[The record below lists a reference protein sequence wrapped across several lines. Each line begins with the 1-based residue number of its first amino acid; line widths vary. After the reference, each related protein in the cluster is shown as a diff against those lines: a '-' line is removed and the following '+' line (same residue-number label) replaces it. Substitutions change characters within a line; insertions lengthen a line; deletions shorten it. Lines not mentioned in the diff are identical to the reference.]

1 MPDKMKTGREKAKRA
16 AYIKA
21 LTKKNA
27 SHRETHSSVSSHD
40 NIHTQQARNINSVK
54 DRENYTQTGR
64 SEVKHPAVKLFLPN
78 IMSILRRRNN
88 NGSDSEE
95 TATDKLENA
104 GLDVADAIVRM
115 MPATHTSKRKNT
127 SHGETYFSKCS
138 DEISFSEH
146 KTSAKEQGCKSYKS
160 KDITHEQEKN
170 RPEIKERCSHS
181 FGAIKTKE
189 EVGRKAQLTYSTET
203 VRTDAAKIL
212 AVDEARRQA
221 VTKKVK
227 AVRLKA
233 ALKRAAKSSS
243 DMLLYAGAGFIA
255 LLLPLLIVMAIGGM
269 MYGSDEHSVGT
280 EELSEEVHEHSPYIF
295 AYACEYELEEYVS
308 LIKAVM
314 MQESGGRGDDPMQAS
329 ECSYNTK
336 YPKSPNG
343 ITDPEYSIDVGIQ
356 YLKECLELAAV
367 KDPDDIESISLAL
380 QGYNFG
386 TGYISWT
393 RAKYGGYSQLSAME
407 FSEYMAEQMGW
418 ESYGDPYYVSHVL
431 RYYPFGNEY
440 KE

>member
-21 LTKKNA
+21 IIAKAA
-27 SHRETHSSVSSHD
+27 SRGEKQSFSHGNVAAPNPENTPLVFPEIKD
-40 NIHTQQARNINSVK
+40 KESYTEIRRQARLYKRVQPK
-54 DRENYTQTGR
+54 GLR
-64 SEVKHPAVKLFLPN
+64 PKLQ
-78 IMSILRRRNN
+78 SIFQSLIRRNN
-88 NGSDSEE
+88 REAEREDTPVEKVEHVG
-95 TATDKLENA
+95 LEA
-104 GLDVADAIVRM
+104 AEQLSRGMSQARK
-115 MPATHTSKRKNT
+115 SSRKNEVAHL
-127 SHGETYFSKCS
+127 SESKPYSIEAKAFNRRNGESCPAS
-138 DEISFSEH
+138 DIKSE
-146 KTSAKEQGCKSYKS
+146 KTQ
-160 KDITHEQEKN
+160 N

-181 FGAIKTKE
+181 SGAIKTKE
-189 EVGRKAQLTYSTET
+189 GVQRKARSIHFAEVMQAN
-203 VRTDAAKIL
+203 AAKSL
-212 AVDEARRQA
+212 AIDETHRKAI
-221 VTKKVK
+221 TKSTK
-227 AVRLKA
+227 AVKMKA
-233 ALKRAAKSSS
+233 ALKKAARPSS
-243 DMLLYAGAGFIA
+243 DTLLYAGVSFIA
-255 LLLPLLIVMAIGGM
+255 LLLPFFIVMAIGGM

-356 YLKECLELAAV
+356 YLKECLELAGV
-367 KDPDDIESISLAL
+367 KDPDDIERISLAL

-407 FSEYMAEQMGW
+407 FSEYMAKQMGW

-431 RYYPFGNEY
+431 RYYSAGEG
-440 KE
+440 

>member
-1 MPDKMKTGREKAKRA
+1 MLDKMKKGREKAKRA

-27 SHRETHSSVSSHD
+27 SHRETHSSVSSHN
-40 NIHTQQARNINSVK
+40 NIHTQQAHNINSVK

-64 SEVKHPAVKLFLPN
+64 SEVKYPAVKLFLPN

-88 NGSDSEE
+88 NVSDSEE
-95 TATDKLENA
+95 TATDKLEKA

-127 SHGETYFSKCS
+127 SHRETYFPEHS
-138 DEISFSEH
+138 DE
-146 KTSAKEQGCKSYKS
+146 TSLSKNRASTKEQDFKNYQS
-160 KDITHEQEKN
+160 KDAVHVQEKN
-170 RPEIKERCSHS
+170 RPEIKERHSHS
-181 FGAIKTKE
+181 SGAIKTKE
-189 EVGRKAQLTYSTET
+189 EVRRKAQHAYSHET
-203 VRTDAAKIL
+203 VRIDTVKSIT
-212 AVDEARRQA
+212 VDDARRKA
-221 VTKKVK
+221 VTKRAK
-227 AVRLKA
+227 AVKLKA
-233 ALKRAAKSSS
+233 TLKRAARSSS
-243 DMLLYAGAGFIA
+243 DTILYAGAGFIA

-280 EELSEEVHEHSPYIF
+280 EPVSEEVHELSPYIF
-295 AYACEYELEEYVS
+295 AYACEYELEEYIS

-367 KDPDDIESISLAL
+367 KDPDDIECISLAL

-386 TGYISWT
+386 TGYISWA

-431 RYYPFGNEY
+431 RYYGQGGA
-440 KE
+440 

>member
-64 SEVKHPAVKLFLPN
+64 SEIKHPAVKLFLPN

-88 NGSDSEE
+88 NVSDSEE
-95 TATDKLENA
+95 TATDKLEKA

-127 SHGETYFSKCS
+127 SHRETYFPEHS
-138 DEISFSEH
+138 DE
-146 KTSAKEQGCKSYKS
+146 TSLSKNRASTKEQDFKNYQS
-160 KDITHEQEKN
+160 KDAVHVQEKN

-181 FGAIKTKE
+181 SGAIKTKE

-329 ECSYNTK
+329 ECNYNTK

-356 YLKECLELAAV
+356 YLKECLELAGV
-367 KDPDDIESISLAL
+367 KDPDDIECISLAL

-386 TGYISWT
+386 TGYISWA

-431 RYYPFGNEY
+431 RYYSAGEG
-440 KE
+440 